1 MKKNFKTILMSML
14 AFASLSLGSCS
25 KEDVAISTDPS
36 NPPVVEGI
44 NTYATFNF
52 KVEGNP
58 VGRAASDLVEEGVKS
73 DKISQLRLLIFSDA
87 GDAVARLLE
96 SNILVAE
103 EKSSISASVTSGAKR
118 IFVVAN
124 EGATL
129 AGKLNALTATSTIE
143 EFYGLMTNA
152 HVDANPVE
160 GLGAEFTELITED
173 HMFFS
178 SGASGLSKKTL
189 HPGIS
194 LDASSGIGADA
205 TLNNFDFNLKRS
217 IAKGAVAVG
226 KAALVG
232 DLTTNDDLFT
242 FDNATMTYGVG
253 NVNRSVHYTQ
263 LFANDT
269 DNDSDSGL
277 GLDKTTKPQ
286 APYHNL
292 DMAVVDYNQYFYNE
306 FNLNKVLPVGA
317 TAVHGN
323 SVYFTE
329 NSSKL
334 ATTGNAT
341 FFAIKAPIKA
351 ISAGIMTSSYAITY
365 NAVGALIT
373 ATLDAGDDAYTAG
386 GSFYVIKSTG
396 AIPIIDAAGG
406 NNNRTV
412 FVDKEKALTAIHL
425 VLTELDLLEV
435 AVVDLAAFKTAFDT
449 DPNMLLVGG
458 ATLGR
463 YFAEYK
469 GACYYRLN
477 IFEKDAAGNKFHI
490 IRRNHDYEANITGF
504 KKLGEATE
512 GDLNKDPE
520 TPLDKVSTSV
530 TADIIIQDW
539 HTTIVD
545 GGDL

>member
-14 AFASLSLGSCS
+14 ALATLSLGSCS
-25 KEDVAISTDPS
+25 KEDVTIPTDPS

-52 KVEGNP
+52 KVEGSP
-58 VGRAASDLVEEGVKS
+58 VGRAASDLVDEGTKN
-73 DKISQLRLLIFSDA
+73 DKISKLRLLIFSDA
-87 GDAVARLLE
+87 GDAAARLLE
-96 SNILVAE
+96 SNTLVAE
-103 EKSSISASVTSGAKR
+103 EKTSISTSVTSGAKR
-118 IFVVAN
+118 IFVIAN

-129 AGKLNALTATSTIE
+129 AAKLDALTPTSTIE

-152 HVDANPVE
+152 HVDANPVD
-160 GLGAEFTELITED
+160 GLTAEFTELITED

-189 HPGIS
+189 APGIS
-194 LDASSGIGADA
+194 LEASSGTGADA
-205 TLNNFDFNLKRS
+205 TLNNFDFHLKRS

-226 KAALVG
+226 KAGLVG
-232 DLTTNDDLFT
+232 DLKTNDNLFT
-242 FDNATMTYGVG
+242 FDNTTMTYGIG
-253 NVNRSVHYTQ
+253 NVNRSVNYTQ

-269 DNDSDSGL
+269 DIDSDSGV
-277 GLDKTTKPQ
+277 GADKTSKPQ

-292 DMAVVDYNQYFYNE
+292 DMVVADYNQYFYNE
-306 FNLNKVLPVGA
+306 FNINKALPVGE
-317 TAVHGN
+317 TAVHGA

-351 ISAGIMTSSYAITY
+351 IEAGIMTSSYAITY
-365 NAVGALIT
+365 GAAGAMIT

-386 GSFYVIKSTG
+386 ASFYVVKSTG
-396 AIPIIDAAGG
+396 KIPITDAAAT

-412 FVDKEKALTAIHL
+412 FINKDKALTAIHV
-425 VLTELDLLEV
+425 VLAELKLLET

-458 ATLGR
+458 ATLGQ

-477 IFEKDAAGNKFHI
+477 IFEKDVADNKFHI
-490 IRRNHDYEANITGF
+490 IRRNHDYEASISGF
-504 KKLGEATE
+504 KKLGEATV

-520 TPLDKVSTSV
+520 TPLDQVSTSV
-530 TADIIIQDW
+530 TADILIQDW